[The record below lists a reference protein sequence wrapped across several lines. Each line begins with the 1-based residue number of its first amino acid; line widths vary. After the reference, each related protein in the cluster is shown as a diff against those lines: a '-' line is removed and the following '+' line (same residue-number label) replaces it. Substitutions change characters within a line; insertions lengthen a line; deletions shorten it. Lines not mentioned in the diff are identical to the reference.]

1 MNSSSSVADLIGT
14 DRTLADL
21 TRAAAAFRK
30 LDAALKRELTP
41 GLADNCEAVCLR
53 HGEVIVF
60 ARSGA
65 VATKLKAMEARLANA
80 LAAAGWPVSRL
91 KIRVRVEVAQIKKPK
106 TLTLNSAALAQL
118 DAAAQRVS
126 DPALARTLARL
137 VARRRAGG
145 G

>member
-1 MNSSSSVADLIGT
+1 MYSSSSFTELVGT

-21 TRAAAAFRK
+21 ARAAAAFRK
-30 LDAALKRELTP
+30 LDTALKRELTP

-53 HGEVIVF
+53 NGEVTVF

-65 VATKLKAMEARLANA
+65 VATKLKALEARLANA

-91 KIRVRVEVAQIKKPK
+91 KIRVRVEVEQIKKPK
-106 TLTLNSAALAQL
+106 TLTLNAVALEQL

-126 DPALARTLARL
+126 DPALARTLAQL
-137 VARRRAGG
+137 VARRRKAGA
-145 G
+145 